1 VIDSHKNTKRR
12 CVFVGLIFYL
22 LVYSANVI
30 SGRSQNFGDYTVYY
44 NAFTSDTLQPNMAKA
59 YQVTRSKN
67 RGVLSLSVLKKSLS
81 PLGTP
86 VDAKIIVK
94 ATNLTGQLRKF
105 KIRQIKDHG
114 AVYYI
119 SEFHVADQ
127 EVLDFE
133 LELRLKDKTEPFI
146 VKFRQQFFTN

>member
-1 VIDSHKNTKRR
+1 MNFNRKFLARN
-12 CVFVGLIFYL
+12 CAFLGLIFL
-22 LVYSANVI
+22 ITYSASVF
-30 SGRSQNFGDYTVYY
+30 SARSQSFGDYTVHY
-44 NAFTSDTLQPNMAKA
+44 NAFTSDTLQPSMAKA

-81 PLGTP
+81 PVGTS
-86 VDAKIIVK
+86 VDAKVSVK
-94 ATNLTGQLRKF
+94 ATNLTGQLRRF
-105 KIRQIKDHG
+105 TIREIKDQG
-114 AVYYI
+114 AIYYI

-133 LELRLKDKTEPFI
+133 VVLQLKDKKEPFI